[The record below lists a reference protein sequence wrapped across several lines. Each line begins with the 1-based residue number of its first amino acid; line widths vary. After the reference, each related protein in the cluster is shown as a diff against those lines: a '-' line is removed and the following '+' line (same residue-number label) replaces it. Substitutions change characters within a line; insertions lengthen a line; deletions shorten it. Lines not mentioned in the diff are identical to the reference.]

1 MAPWWGTMATTR
13 NKKDKC
19 PFSLGACEG
28 DSPEIN
34 TCIIPDIPGANED
47 DKRELWARQHWVLEG
62 LFQGGDIPAE
72 I

>member
-1 MAPWWGTMATTR
+1 MDTTR

-19 PFSLGACEG
+19 ASFSPGACEG

-34 TCIIPDIPGANED
+34 KYIIPDFPGANED

-62 LFQGGDIPAE
+62 LFQVGDIPAE